1 MENATKALLIA
12 AGVLIGIMILSVG
25 ITLYNSLGSFVEK
38 YQKEADE
45 IALHKFNEQFTRY
58 INCDEDDELQFT
70 LTIQDIVTAANNA
83 RENNQKYQLEEPTE
97 YNYYVTVNMTGNAN
111 LEKTINSISAEI
123 LRNNIDKKYKCT
135 INNVKINGNTGRVCE
150 ISFSEILEI

>member
-12 AGVLIGIMILSVG
+12 AGVLIGLMILSVG
-25 ITLYNSLGSFVEK
+25 ITLYTSLGNFVDN

-58 INCDEDDELQFT
+58 INCEDNTKEPEFI

-83 RENNQKYQLEEPTE
+83 RENNQKYQLEEPTD

-111 LEKTINSISAEI
+111 LEKTINLEEAARI
-123 LRNNIDKKYKCT
+123 LRNNMDKRYRCT
-135 INNVKINGNTGRVCE
+135 INNVKINENTGRVCE
-150 ISFSEILEI
+150 ISFSEIL